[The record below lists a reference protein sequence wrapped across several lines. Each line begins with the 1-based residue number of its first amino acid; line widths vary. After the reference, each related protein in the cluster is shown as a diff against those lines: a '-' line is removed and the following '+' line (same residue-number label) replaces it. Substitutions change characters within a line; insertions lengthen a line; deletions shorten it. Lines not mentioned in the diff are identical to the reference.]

1 MRALL
6 VQPFGHH
13 KGHPWAYSAYLSRAL
28 AEAGADIVLV
38 TYDGLLDETGRQTN
52 VSQISVVSQRGPLG
66 LMARSINRAL
76 RLVRLFRPLIPLVE
90 TASTF
95 LLAFREGKEREKNHA
110 NVLHVLDGSLT
121 PASFVVLAA
130 ATRRRALALTLS
142 HPPLERYVRG
152 TSIELSRSVGGRLS
166 LLSRLQSL
174 TLPSSVADYL
184 YRRAKA
190 KNRIAF
196 VAHSPYVQEAHVH
209 APFHEDIVCIPWG
222 VGAFHDEKLTETE
235 AREHLGLRE
244 IGTILLSFGVN
255 HPRKDFEVIFQAV
268 KDLRKD
274 FTLLFAGDVLEQDK
288 QYNDPRRFAEE
299 YGWSAQTIVED
310 RHITER
316 ELPYYFHAADAIILS
331 YKREF
336 VGASGVLSLASEFGL
351 PVIASDAG
359 QLGEFVREFNLGLVF
374 AAEDA
379 ESLREAICAFLC
391 LDEDQ
396 RQEIGQNLQAFASA
410 HSWRE
415 VAKQHL
421 ELYQSLSEGNLN
433 GSKEMSQRGSC

>member
-13 KGHPWAYSAYLSRAL
+13 KGHPWGYSAYLSRAL
-28 AEAGADIVLV
+28 AEAGAETVLV

-66 LMARSINRAL
+66 LIARSIKRAL
-76 RLVRLFRPLIPLVE
+76 CLVRLFRPLIPLVE

-95 LLAFREGKEREKNHA
+95 LLAFREGKQRGKNHA
-110 NVLHVLDGSLT
+110 SVLHVLDGSLT

-142 HPPLERYVRG
+142 HPPLERYARG
-152 TSIELSRSVGGRLS
+152 TSIELSRSVRGRLS
-166 LLSRLQSL
+166 PLSKLQSSP
-174 TLPSSVADYL
+174 LPSSLVDYL

-196 VAHSPYVQEAHVH
+196 IAHSPYVQEAHVD
-209 APFHEDIVCIPWG
+209 APFYEDIVCIPWG
-222 VGAFHDEKLTETE
+222 VGAFHDEKLTKTE
-235 AREHLGLRE
+235 ARERLGLPGM
-244 IGTILLSFGVN
+244 GTIFLSFGVN
-255 HPRKDFEVIFQAV
+255 HPRKNFEVIFQAV

-274 FTLLFAGDVLEQDK
+274 FTLLFAGDVLAQDK

-310 RHITER
+310 RHISEQ
-316 ELPYYFHAADAIILS
+316 ELPHYFHATDAVLLS

-336 VGASGVLSLASEFGL
+336 VGASGVLSLAAEFGL

-359 QLGEFVREFNLGLVF
+359 QLGEFVRAFNLGLVF
-374 AAEDA
+374 AAENA
-379 ESLREAICAFLC
+379 ESLREAICAFLD

-396 RQEIGQNLQAFASA
+396 EQEIRQNLRAFASA

-421 ELYQSLSEGNLN
+421 ELYQSLPERKG
-433 GSKEMSQRGSC
+433 